1 MSDKPYK
8 FDEIPEPS
16 SSSDISNSPSSSIS
30 RSERSEALYG
40 ANSEQQDEANTQ
52 FQTASQSEQNSS
64 AVNKPQYKTKVKT
77 QTLDIAQPE
86 TKLPQQVGGDVWE
99 VEAKKDGFSLGAA
112 TLGFGVVSLIGFFVF
127 EAYTT
132 LAANISEHPIGTG
145 VVGAL
150 LVGFVSCLSFLSFKE
165 WRGYKQ
171 VNTAME
177 DASVIRDLLA
187 YKGEPSADQ
196 QASAGKKPL
205 ADQQPSAGQQSSVDI
220 PSSPQEIDR
229 VLTQHGKRFSRGSY
243 AAHCFERYQQQL
255 QEDMTGPERLGLYE
269 DTVLK
274 PVQEKAHKVL
284 NKESVTAG
292 SLAFISPNN
301 LIQTFAVVW
310 ISFRTIRRMARV
322 YGLRPSTVGNWKLLK
337 VLAQNIAAQ
346 GVFDLATDEVANQI
360 GGSLSAKFMENSAE
374 AIAAGAL
381 NARLGRALI
390 KLLK

>member
-8 FDEIPEPS
+8 FDESPE
-16 SSSDISNSPSSSIS
+16 
-30 RSERSEALYG
+30 
-40 ANSEQQDEANTQ
+40 QV
-52 FQTASQSEQNSS
+52 SQSTLRSDAIYGNADEEAQRITATGYGKPNNDSES
-64 AVNKPQYKTKVKT
+64 DAVKKPQYKTKVKT

-86 TKLPQQVGGDVWE
+86 TKLPKQVAEDIWE
-99 VEAKKDGFSLGAA
+99 VDAKNSGLSLGAA
-112 TLGFGVVSLIGFFVF
+112 TLGFGVFSLIGFFVF

-132 LAANISEHPIGTG
+132 LAANVSEHPIGTG
-145 VVGAL
+145 VLGAL
-150 LVGFVSCLSFLSFKE
+150 LVGFVSCFSFLSFKE

-187 YKGEPSADQ
+187 SNGTEPSAQ
-196 QASAGKKPL
+196 KEPSAK
-205 ADQQPSAGQQSSVDI
+205 QNPSAGTEA
-220 PSSPQEIDR
+220 SPQKIDR
-229 VLTQHGKRFSRGSY
+229 VLSQHGKRFSRGSY
-243 AAHCFERYQQQL
+243 AAHCFERYKQQL
-255 QEDMTGPERLGLYE
+255 QDDMTGPERLGLYE

-322 YGLRPSTVGNWKLLK
+322 YGLRPSTAGNWKLLK

>member
-1 MSDKPYK
+1 MSDKPYT
-8 FDEIPEPS
+8 FDESPE
-16 SSSDISNSPSSSIS
+16 
-30 RSERSEALYG
+30 E
-40 ANSEQQDEANTQ
+40 T
-52 FQTASQSEQNSS
+52 SQSTLRSDAIYGGVGEEEQHN
-64 AVNKPQYKTKVKT
+64 AVTGYGKPNNDHESDAVTKPQYKTKVKT

-86 TKLPQQVGGDVWE
+86 TKLPQQVTEDVWE
-99 VEAKKDGFSLGAA
+99 VDTKKGGLSLGAA

-132 LAANISEHPIGTG
+132 LAANVSEHPIGTG
-145 VVGAL
+145 VLGAL
-150 LVGFVSCLSFLSFKE
+150 LVGFVSCFSFLSFKE

-187 YKGEPSADQ
+187 SNGTEPSAQ
-196 QASAGKKPL
+196 KEPSAK
-205 ADQQPSAGQQSSVDI
+205 QNPSAGTEA
-220 PSSPQEIDR
+220 SPQKIDR
-229 VLTQHGKRFSRGSY
+229 VLSQHGKRFSRDSY
-243 AAHCFERYQQQL
+243 AAHCFDRYKQQL
-255 QEDMTGPERLGLYE
+255 QDDMSGPERLGLYE

-322 YGLRPSTVGNWKLLK
+322 YGLRPSTAGNWKLLK

>member
-8 FDEIPEPS
+8 FDESPE
-16 SSSDISNSPSSSIS
+16 
-30 RSERSEALYG
+30 
-40 ANSEQQDEANTQ
+40 QV
-52 FQTASQSEQNSS
+52 SQSTLRSDAIYGNADEEAQRNTATGYGKPNNDSES
-64 AVNKPQYKTKVKT
+64 DAVKKPQYKTKVKT

-86 TKLPQQVGGDVWE
+86 TKLPKQVAEDIWE
-99 VEAKKDGFSLGAA
+99 VDAKNSGLSLGAA
-112 TLGFGVVSLIGFFVF
+112 TLGFGVFSLIGFFVF

-132 LAANISEHPIGTG
+132 LAANVSEHPIGTG
-145 VVGAL
+145 VLGAL
-150 LVGFVSCLSFLSFKE
+150 LVGFVSCFSFLSFKE

-187 YKGEPSADQ
+187 SNGVEPSAGGEPSAKQ
-196 QASAGKKPL
+196 KPL
-205 ADQQPSAGQQSSVDI
+205 AQQEPSAGTEA
-220 PSSPQEIDR
+220 SPQKIDR
-229 VLTQHGKRFSRGSY
+229 VLSLHGKRFSRGSY
-243 AAHCFERYQQQL
+243 AAHCFERYKQQL
-255 QEDMTGPERLGLYE
+255 QDDMTGPERLGLYE

-322 YGLRPSTVGNWKLLK
+322 YGLRPSTAGNWKLLK

>member
-8 FDEIPEPS
+8 FDESPEPTR
-16 SSSDISNSPSSSIS
+16 PSTLKNNGFGEQDGTAY
-30 RSERSEALYG
+30 SEY
-40 ANSEQQDEANTQ
+40 
-52 FQTASQSEQNSS
+52 ASQQRDQYDEQLNETTADDGNDYQDGEPMHKSGS
-64 AVNKPQYKTKVKT
+64 VNKPQYKTKVKT
-77 QTLDIAQPE
+77 QTLDIAQPK
-86 TKLPQQVGGDVWE
+86 TKLPQQVSEDVWE
-99 VEAKKDGFSLGAA
+99 VDVNKEGISLGAA

-132 LAANISEHPIGTG
+132 LAANVSEHPIGTG
-145 VVGAL
+145 VLGAL
-150 LVGFVSCLSFLSFKE
+150 LVGFVSCFSFLSFKE

-177 DASVIRDLLA
+177 DAGVIRNLLVN
-187 YKGEPSADQ
+187 KSAE
-196 QASAGKKPL
+196 
-205 ADQQPSAGQQSSVDI
+205 PSAGQQ
-220 PSSPQEIDR
+220 PSAESAPSPQTIDR
-229 VLTQHGKRFSRGSY
+229 VLSQHGKRFSRGSY
-243 AAHCFERYQQQL
+243 AAHCFDRYKQQL
-255 QEDMTGPERLGLYE
+255 QDDMTGPERLGLYE

-301 LIQTFAVVW
+301 LIQTFAVIW

-322 YGLRPSTVGNWKLLK
+322 YGLRPSTAGNWKLLK

>member
-1 MSDKPYK
+1 MSDKPYT
-8 FDEIPEPS
+8 FDESPE
-16 SSSDISNSPSSSIS
+16 
-30 RSERSEALYG
+30 
-40 ANSEQQDEANTQ
+40 
-52 FQTASQSEQNSS
+52 QTSQSTLRSDAIYGDVGEENQHNTVTGYGKPNNDNESD
-64 AVNKPQYKTKVKT
+64 AVTKPQYKTKVKT

-86 TKLPQQVGGDVWE
+86 TKLPQQVTEDVWE
-99 VEAKKDGFSLGAA
+99 VDTKKGGLSLGAA

-132 LAANISEHPIGTG
+132 LAANVSEHPIGTG
-145 VVGAL
+145 VLGAL
-150 LVGFVSCLSFLSFKE
+150 LVGFVSCFSFLTFKE

-187 YKGEPSADQ
+187 SNGTEPSAQKEPLAGGEPSAKQ
-196 QASAGKKPL
+196 N
-205 ADQQPSAGQQSSVDI
+205 PSEGTEA
-220 PSSPQEIDR
+220 SPQKIDR
-229 VLTQHGKRFSRGSY
+229 VLSQHGKRFSRGSY
-243 AAHCFERYQQQL
+243 AAHCFHRYKQQL
-255 QEDMTGPERLGLYE
+255 QDDMSGPERLGLYE

-322 YGLRPSTVGNWKLLK
+322 YGLRPSTAGNWKLLK

>member
-8 FDEIPEPS
+8 FDESPE
-16 SSSDISNSPSSSIS
+16 
-30 RSERSEALYG
+30 
-40 ANSEQQDEANTQ
+40 Q
-52 FQTASQSEQNSS
+52 ASQSTLRSDAIYGNADEEAQRNTATGYGKPNNDSES
-64 AVNKPQYKTKVKT
+64 DAVKKPQYKTKVKT

-86 TKLPQQVGGDVWE
+86 TKLPQQVTEDVWE
-99 VEAKKDGFSLGAA
+99 VDTKKGGLSLGAA
-112 TLGFGVVSLIGFFVF
+112 TLGFGVFSLIGFFVF

-132 LAANISEHPIGTG
+132 LVANVSEHPIGTG
-145 VVGAL
+145 VLGAL
-150 LVGFVSCLSFLSFKE
+150 LVGFVSCFSFLSFKE

-187 YKGEPSADQ
+187 SNGTEPSAKQKPSAGGEPSAQ
-196 QASAGKKPL
+196 KEPSAK
-205 ADQQPSAGQQSSVDI
+205 QNPSAGTEA
-220 PSSPQEIDR
+220 SPQKIDR
-229 VLTQHGKRFSRGSY
+229 VLSQHGKRFSRGSY
-243 AAHCFERYQQQL
+243 AAHCFERYKQQL
-255 QEDMTGPERLGLYE
+255 QDDMTGPERLGLYE

-322 YGLRPSTVGNWKLLK
+322 YGLRPSTAGNWKLLK

>member
-8 FDEIPEPS
+8 FDESPEPTR
-16 SSSDISNSPSSSIS
+16 PSTLKNNGFGEQDGTAY
-30 RSERSEALYG
+30 SEHVSQQRDKYD
-40 ANSEQQDEANTQ
+40 EQLNETTADDGNDYQDGEPMHK
-52 FQTASQSEQNSS
+52 SGS
-64 AVNKPQYKTKVKT
+64 VNKPQYKTKVKT
-77 QTLDIAQPE
+77 QTLDIAQPK
-86 TKLPQQVGGDVWE
+86 TKLPQQVSEDVWE
-99 VEAKKDGFSLGAA
+99 VDVNKEGISLGAA

-132 LAANISEHPIGTG
+132 LAANVSEHPIGTG
-145 VVGAL
+145 VLGAL
-150 LVGFVSCLSFLSFKE
+150 LVGFVSCFSFLSFKE

-177 DASVIRDLLA
+177 DAGVIRNLLVN
-187 YKGEPSADQ
+187 KSAE
-196 QASAGKKPL
+196 
-205 ADQQPSAGQQSSVDI
+205 PSAGQQ
-220 PSSPQEIDR
+220 PSAESAPSPQTIDR
-229 VLTQHGKRFSRGSY
+229 VLSQHGKRFSRGSY
-243 AAHCFERYQQQL
+243 AAHCFDRYKQQL
-255 QEDMTGPERLGLYE
+255 QDDMTGPERLGLYE

-274 PVQEKAHKVL
+274 PVQDKAHKVL

-301 LIQTFAVVW
+301 LIQTFAVIW

-322 YGLRPSTVGNWKLLK
+322 YGLRPSTAGNWKLLK

>member
-40 ANSEQQDEANTQ
+40 ANSDQQDEAGTQ
-52 FQTASQSEQNSS
+52 SQTASQGEQNSS

-86 TKLPQQVGGDVWE
+86 TKLPQQVGEDVWE

-150 LVGFVSCLSFLSFKE
+150 LVGFVSCFSFLSFKE

-196 QASAGKKPL
+196 Q
-205 ADQQPSAGQQSSVDI
+205 SSVDA

-229 VLTQHGKRFSRGSY
+229 VLTQHGKRFSKGSY

-255 QEDMTGPERLGLYE
+255 QGDMTGPERLGLYE
-269 DTVLK
+269 DTVLI

-322 YGLRPSTVGNWKLLK
+322 YGIRPSTVGNWKLLK

>member
-1 MSDKPYK
+1 
-8 FDEIPEPS
+8 
-16 SSSDISNSPSSSIS
+16 
-30 RSERSEALYG
+30 
-40 ANSEQQDEANTQ
+40 
-52 FQTASQSEQNSS
+52 
-64 AVNKPQYKTKVKT
+64 
-77 QTLDIAQPE
+77 
-86 TKLPQQVGGDVWE
+86 
-99 VEAKKDGFSLGAA
+99 
-112 TLGFGVVSLIGFFVF
+112 
-127 EAYTT
+127 
-132 LAANISEHPIGTG
+132 
-145 VVGAL
+145 
-150 LVGFVSCLSFLSFKE
+150 
-165 WRGYKQ
+165 
-171 VNTAME
+171 
-177 DASVIRDLLA
+177 
-187 YKGEPSADQ
+187 
-196 QASAGKKPL
+196 
-205 ADQQPSAGQQSSVDI
+205 
-220 PSSPQEIDR
+220 
-229 VLTQHGKRFSRGSY
+229 
-243 AAHCFERYQQQL
+243 
-255 QEDMTGPERLGLYE
+255 MTGSERLGLYE

-322 YGLRPSTVGNWKLLK
+322 YGLRPSTAGNWKLLK

>member
-8 FDEIPEPS
+8 FDESPE
-16 SSSDISNSPSSSIS
+16 
-30 RSERSEALYG
+30 
-40 ANSEQQDEANTQ
+40 QV
-52 FQTASQSEQNSS
+52 SQSTLRSDAIYGNADEEAQRNTATGYGKPNNDSES
-64 AVNKPQYKTKVKT
+64 DAVKKPQYKTKVKT

-86 TKLPQQVGGDVWE
+86 TKLPKQVAEDIWE
-99 VEAKKDGFSLGAA
+99 VYAKNSGLSLGAG
-112 TLGFGVVSLIGFFVF
+112 TLAFGVFSLIGFFVF

-132 LAANISEHPIGTG
+132 LEANVSEHPSGTG
-145 VVGAL
+145 VLGAL
-150 LVGFVSCLSFLSFKE
+150 LVGFVSCFSFLSFKE

-187 YKGEPSADQ
+187 SNGVEPLAGGEPSAKQ
-196 QASAGKKPL
+196 KPL
-205 ADQQPSAGQQSSVDI
+205 AQKEPSAGTEA
-220 PSSPQEIDR
+220 SPQKIDR
-229 VLTQHGKRFSRGSY
+229 VLSQHGKRFSRGSY
-243 AAHCFERYQQQL
+243 AAHCFERYKQQL
-255 QEDMTGPERLGLYE
+255 QDDMTGPERLGLYE

-322 YGLRPSTVGNWKLLK
+322 YGLRPSTAGNWKLLK

-390 KLLK
+390 KSLK

>member
-1 MSDKPYK
+1 MSDKPYT
-8 FDEIPEPS
+8 FDEIPEPP
-16 SSSDISNSPSSSIS
+16 SSSDISNSLSSSIS
-30 RSERSEALYG
+30 RSEALYG
-40 ANSEQQDEANTQ
+40 ESSDQQDEAGTQ
-52 FQTASQSEQNSS
+52 SQTASQGEQNSS

-86 TKLPQQVGGDVWE
+86 TKLPQQVGEDVWE

-112 TLGFGVVSLIGFFVF
+112 TLSFGVVSLIGFFVF

-132 LAANISEHPIGTG
+132 LAANLSEHPIGTG
-145 VVGAL
+145 VLGAL
-150 LVGFVSCLSFLSFKE
+150 LVGFVSCFSFLSFKE

-177 DASVIRDLLA
+177 DAGVIRELLA
-187 YKGEPSADQ
+187 NNGTVPSADRGSY
-196 QASAGKKPL
+196 SAGM
-205 ADQQPSAGQQSSVDI
+205 
-220 PSSPQEIDR
+220 PSSPQKIDS
-229 VLTQHGKRFSRGSY
+229 VLKQHGKRFSRGSY
-243 AAHCFERYQQQL
+243 AAHCFDRYKQQL
-255 QEDMTGPERLGLYE
+255 QDDMTGPERLGLYE

-322 YGLRPSTVGNWKLLK
+322 YGLRPSTAGNWKLLK

>member
-8 FDEIPEPS
+8 FDEIPEPPS
-16 SSSDISNSPSSSIS
+16 STDISNSPSSSIS

-40 ANSEQQDEANTQ
+40 ANSDQPDEANTQ

-64 AVNKPQYKTKVKT
+64 AVKKPQYKTKVKT

-86 TKLPQQVGGDVWE
+86 TKLPQQVGEDVWE

-196 QASAGKKPL
+196 QASVGKK
-205 ADQQPSAGQQSSVDI
+205 PSAGQQPSVDI
-220 PSSPQEIDR
+220 PTSPQEIDR

-255 QEDMTGPERLGLYE
+255 QDDMTGPERLGLYE

>member
-8 FDEIPEPS
+8 FDEIPEPPS
-16 SSSDISNSPSSSIS
+16 SCDLSNSPSSSIS

-40 ANSEQQDEANTQ
+40 ENSEQQDEANTQ

-86 TKLPQQVGGDVWE
+86 TKLPQQVGEDVWE

-187 YKGEPSADQ
+187 YKGEPS
-196 QASAGKKPL
+196 SGK
-205 ADQQPSAGQQSSVDI
+205 QPSVDI
-220 PSSPQEIDR
+220 PTSPQEVDR
-229 VLTQHGKRFSRGSY
+229 VLTQHGKRFSKGSY

>member
-8 FDEIPEPS
+8 FDESPE
-16 SSSDISNSPSSSIS
+16 
-30 RSERSEALYG
+30 
-40 ANSEQQDEANTQ
+40 Q
-52 FQTASQSEQNSS
+52 ASQSTLRSDAIYGNADEEAQRNTATGYGKPNNDSES
-64 AVNKPQYKTKVKT
+64 DAVKKPQYKTKVKT

-86 TKLPQQVGGDVWE
+86 TKLPQQVTEDVWE
-99 VEAKKDGFSLGAA
+99 VDTKKGGLSLGAA
-112 TLGFGVVSLIGFFVF
+112 TLGFGVFSLIGFFVF

-132 LAANISEHPIGTG
+132 LVANVSEHPIGTG
-145 VVGAL
+145 VLGAL
-150 LVGFVSCLSFLSFKE
+150 LVGFVSCFSFLSFKE

-187 YKGEPSADQ
+187 SKGAEPSAKQKPSAGGEPSAQ
-196 QASAGKKPL
+196 KEPSAK
-205 ADQQPSAGQQSSVDI
+205 QNPSAGTEA
-220 PSSPQEIDR
+220 SPQKIDR
-229 VLTQHGKRFSRGSY
+229 VLSQHGKRFSRGSY
-243 AAHCFERYQQQL
+243 AAHCFERYKQQL
-255 QEDMTGPERLGLYE
+255 QDDMTGPERLGLYE

-322 YGLRPSTVGNWKLLK
+322 YGLRPSTAGNWKLLK

>member
-1 MSDKPYK
+1 MSDKPYT
-8 FDEIPEPS
+8 FDESPE
-16 SSSDISNSPSSSIS
+16 
-30 RSERSEALYG
+30 
-40 ANSEQQDEANTQ
+40 
-52 FQTASQSEQNSS
+52 QTSQSTLRRDAIYGDVGEEAQRNTATGYGKPNNDSES
-64 AVNKPQYKTKVKT
+64 DAVTKPQYKTKVKT

-86 TKLPQQVGGDVWE
+86 TKLPQQVTEDVWE
-99 VEAKKDGFSLGAA
+99 VDTKKGGLSLGAA

-132 LAANISEHPIGTG
+132 LAANVSEHPIGTG
-145 VVGAL
+145 VLGAL
-150 LVGFVSCLSFLSFKE
+150 LVGFVSCFSFLSFKE

-187 YKGEPSADQ
+187 SKGAEPSAKQKPSAGGEPSAQ
-196 QASAGKKPL
+196 KEPSAK
-205 ADQQPSAGQQSSVDI
+205 QNPSAGTEA
-220 PSSPQEIDR
+220 SPQKIDR
-229 VLTQHGKRFSRGSY
+229 VLSQHGKRFSRGSY
-243 AAHCFERYQQQL
+243 AAHCFDRYKQQL
-255 QEDMTGPERLGLYE
+255 QDDMSGPERLGLYE

-322 YGLRPSTVGNWKLLK
+322 YGLRPSTAGNWKLLK

>member
-8 FDEIPEPS
+8 FDESPEPMRPPTLR
-16 SSSDISNSPSSSIS
+16 SD
-30 RSERSEALYG
+30 ALYG
-40 ANSEQQDEANTQ
+40 SDDSQYSPHAEENEQHSEATEHGKLPNESEGNT
-52 FQTASQSEQNSS
+52 A
-64 AVNKPQYKTKVKT
+64 NKPRYKTKVKT

-86 TKLPQQVGGDVWE
+86 TKLPQQVTEDVWE
-99 VEAKKDGFSLGAA
+99 VDANKSGLSLGAA
-112 TLGFGVVSLIGFFVF
+112 TLGFGLVSLLGFFVF

-132 LAANISEHPIGTG
+132 LAANVSEHPIGTG
-145 VVGAL
+145 VLGAL
-150 LVGFVSCLSFLSFKE
+150 LIGFVSCFSFLSVKE

-177 DASVIRDLLA
+177 DAGVIRDLLA
-187 YKGEPSADQ
+187 NKGTPSAQ
-196 QASAGKKPL
+196 ETASAKT
-205 ADQQPSAGQQSSVDI
+205 
-220 PSSPQEIDR
+220 IDGILLR
-229 VLTQHGKRFSRGSY
+229 HGKRFSRGSY
-243 AAHCFERYQQQL
+243 AAHCFDRYKQQL
-255 QEDMTGPERLGLYE
+255 QADMTGPERLGLYE

-274 PVQEKAHKVL
+274 PVQAKAHKVL

>member
-1 MSDKPYK
+1 MN
-8 FDEIPEPS
+8 E
-16 SSSDISNSPSSSIS
+16 
-30 RSERSEALYG
+30 
-40 ANSEQQDEANTQ
+40 
-52 FQTASQSEQNSS
+52 
-64 AVNKPQYKTKVKT
+64 KPQYKTKVTT

-86 TKLPQQVGGDVWE
+86 TKLPQQVAQDVWE
-99 VEAKKDGFSLGAA
+99 VDAKDKGVSLGTA
-112 TLGFGVVSLIGFFVF
+112 TLGFGVVSLLGFFVF

-132 LAANISEHPIGTG
+132 LMANMAEHPIGASVLG
-145 VVGAL
+145 VMLA
-150 LVGFVSCLSFLSFKE
+150 GFVSCFSFLSFRE

-171 VNTAME
+171 VNTAMD
-177 DASVIRDLLA
+177 DAGAIRALLA
-187 YKGEPSADQ
+187 SKGSE
-196 QASAGKKPL
+196 
-205 ADQQPSAGQQSSVDI
+205 
-220 PSSPQEIDR
+220 SSPQKVQS
-229 VLTQHGKRFSRGSY
+229 VLLNHGKRFSKGSY

-255 QEDMTGPERLGLYE
+255 QSDMTSAEYLGLYE
-269 DTVLK
+269 DTVLTQ
-274 PVQEKAHKVL
+274 VQAKAHKVL

-301 LIQTFAVVW
+301 LIQTFAVIW
-310 ISFRTIRRMARV
+310 ISFRTIRRLARV

>member
-8 FDEIPEPS
+8 FDESPEPTRS
-16 SSSDISNSPSSSIS
+16 SNISNSPNI
-30 RSERSEALYG
+30 RSEALYG
-40 ANSEQQDEANTQ
+40 ANSDQQDEANTKS
-52 FQTASQSEQNSS
+52 QTASQGEQNSS
-64 AVNKPQYKTKVKT
+64 TVNKPQYKTKVKT

-86 TKLPQQVGGDVWE
+86 TKLPQQVTEDVWE
-99 VEAKKDGFSLGAA
+99 VEARKGGISLGAA
-112 TLGFGVVSLIGFFVF
+112 TLGFGVISLLGFFVF

-132 LAANISEHPIGTG
+132 LVANVSEHPIGTG
-145 VVGAL
+145 VLGAL
-150 LVGFVSCLSFLSFKE
+150 LIGFVSCFSFLSFKE

-171 VNTAME
+171 VNTAMK
-177 DASVIRDLLA
+177 DASVIRNLLA
-187 YKGEPSADQ
+187 NKGIEPSA
-196 QASAGKKPL
+196 GN
-205 ADQQPSAGQQSSVDI
+205 QPSAENQ
-220 PSSPQEIDR
+220 PSPEKIDR
-229 VLTQHGKRFSRGSY
+229 VLNQHGKRFSQGSY
-243 AAHCFERYQQQL
+243 AAHCFDRYQQQL
-255 QEDMTGPERLGLYE
+255 QDDMTGPERLGLYE

-274 PVQEKAHKVL
+274 PVQEKAYKVL

-322 YGLRPSTVGNWKLLK
+322 YGLRPSTAGNWKLLK

>member
-1 MSDKPYK
+1 MSDKPYT
-8 FDEIPEPS
+8 FDESPE
-16 SSSDISNSPSSSIS
+16 
-30 RSERSEALYG
+30 
-40 ANSEQQDEANTQ
+40 
-52 FQTASQSEQNSS
+52 QTSQSTLRRDAIYGDVGEEAQRNTATGYVKPNNDSES
-64 AVNKPQYKTKVKT
+64 DAVTKPQYKTKVKT

-86 TKLPQQVGGDVWE
+86 TKLPQQVTEDVWE
-99 VEAKKDGFSLGAA
+99 VDTKKGGLSLGAA

-132 LAANISEHPIGTG
+132 LAANVSEHPIGTG
-145 VVGAL
+145 VLGAL
-150 LVGFVSCLSFLSFKE
+150 LVGFVSCFSFLSFKE

-187 YKGEPSADQ
+187 SNGVEPLAGGEPSAKQ
-196 QASAGKKPL
+196 KPL
-205 ADQQPSAGQQSSVDI
+205 AQKEPSAGTEA
-220 PSSPQEIDR
+220 SPQKIDR
-229 VLTQHGKRFSRGSY
+229 VLSQHGKRFSRGSY
-243 AAHCFERYQQQL
+243 AAHCFDRYKQQL
-255 QEDMTGPERLGLYE
+255 QDDMTGSERLGLYE

-322 YGLRPSTVGNWKLLK
+322 YGLRPSTAGNWKLLK

>member
-1 MSDKPYK
+1 MSDKPYT
-8 FDEIPEPS
+8 FDESPEE
-16 SSSDISNSPSSSIS
+16 I
-30 RSERSEALYG
+30 
-40 ANSEQQDEANTQ
+40 
-52 FQTASQSEQNSS
+52 SQSTLRRDAIYGDVGEEEQHNEVTGYGKPNNDNESD
-64 AVNKPQYKTKVKT
+64 AVTKPQYKTKVKT

-86 TKLPQQVGGDVWE
+86 TKLPQQVTEDVWE
-99 VEAKKDGFSLGAA
+99 VDTKKGGLSLGAA
-112 TLGFGVVSLIGFFVF
+112 TLGFGVFSLIGFFVF

-132 LAANISEHPIGTG
+132 LAANVSEHPIGTG
-145 VVGAL
+145 VLGAL
-150 LVGFVSCLSFLSFKE
+150 LVGFVSCFSFLSFKE

-187 YKGEPSADQ
+187 SKGAEPSAKQKPSAGGEPSAQ
-196 QASAGKKPL
+196 KEPSAK
-205 ADQQPSAGQQSSVDI
+205 QNPSAGTEA
-220 PSSPQEIDR
+220 SPQKIDR
-229 VLTQHGKRFSRGSY
+229 VLSQHGKRFSRGSY
-243 AAHCFERYQQQL
+243 AAHCFDRYKQQL
-255 QEDMTGPERLGLYE
+255 QDDMSGPERLGLYE

-322 YGLRPSTVGNWKLLK
+322 YGLRPSTAGNWKLLK

>member
-1 MSDKPYK
+1 MSDKPYT
-8 FDEIPEPS
+8 FDESPE
-16 SSSDISNSPSSSIS
+16 
-30 RSERSEALYG
+30 
-40 ANSEQQDEANTQ
+40 
-52 FQTASQSEQNSS
+52 QTSQSTLRSDAIYGDVGEEDQHN
-64 AVNKPQYKTKVKT
+64 AVTGYGKPNNNHERDAVTKPQYKTKVKT

-86 TKLPQQVGGDVWE
+86 TKLPQQVTEDVWE
-99 VEAKKDGFSLGAA
+99 VDTKKGGLSLGAA

-132 LAANISEHPIGTG
+132 LAANVSEHPIGTG
-145 VVGAL
+145 VLGAL
-150 LVGFVSCLSFLSFKE
+150 LVGFVSCFSFLSFKE

-187 YKGEPSADQ
+187 SNGTEPSAQ
-196 QASAGKKPL
+196 KEPSAKPKPL
-205 ADQQPSAGQQSSVDI
+205 AQQESSAGGE
-220 PSSPQEIDR
+220 PLAGTEASPQKIDR
-229 VLTQHGKRFSRGSY
+229 VLSQHGKRFSRGSY
-243 AAHCFERYQQQL
+243 AAHCFDRYKQQL
-255 QEDMTGPERLGLYE
+255 QDDMSGSERLGLYE

-322 YGLRPSTVGNWKLLK
+322 YGLRPSTAGNWKLLK

>member
-1 MSDKPYK
+1 MSDKPYT
-8 FDEIPEPS
+8 FDESPE
-16 SSSDISNSPSSSIS
+16 
-30 RSERSEALYG
+30 E
-40 ANSEQQDEANTQ
+40 T
-52 FQTASQSEQNSS
+52 SQSTLRSDAIYGGVGEEEQHN
-64 AVNKPQYKTKVKT
+64 AVTGYGKPNNDHERDAVTKPQYKTKVKT

-86 TKLPQQVGGDVWE
+86 TKLPQQVTEDVWE
-99 VEAKKDGFSLGAA
+99 VDTKKGGLSLGAA

-132 LAANISEHPIGTG
+132 LAANVSEHPIGTG
-145 VVGAL
+145 VLGAL
-150 LVGFVSCLSFLSFKE
+150 LVGFVSSFSFLSFKE

-187 YKGEPSADQ
+187 SKGAEPSAKQKPSAGGEPSAQ
-196 QASAGKKPL
+196 KEPSAK
-205 ADQQPSAGQQSSVDI
+205 QNPSAGTEA
-220 PSSPQEIDR
+220 SPQKIDR
-229 VLTQHGKRFSRGSY
+229 VLSQHGKRFSRGSY
-243 AAHCFERYQQQL
+243 AAHCFDRYKQQL
-255 QEDMTGPERLGLYE
+255 QDDMSGPERLGLYE

-322 YGLRPSTVGNWKLLK
+322 YGLRPSTAGNWKLLK

>member
-1 MSDKPYK
+1 MSDKPYT
-8 FDEIPEPS
+8 FDESPEE
-16 SSSDISNSPSSSIS
+16 I
-30 RSERSEALYG
+30 
-40 ANSEQQDEANTQ
+40 
-52 FQTASQSEQNSS
+52 SQSTLRRDAIYGDVGEEEQHNEVTGYGKPNNDNESD
-64 AVNKPQYKTKVKT
+64 AVTKPQYKTKVKT

-86 TKLPQQVGGDVWE
+86 TKLPQQVTEDVWE
-99 VEAKKDGFSLGAA
+99 VDTKKGGLSLGAA

-132 LAANISEHPIGTG
+132 LAANVSEHPIGTG
-145 VVGAL
+145 VLGAL
-150 LVGFVSCLSFLSFKE
+150 LVGFVSCFSFLSFKE

-187 YKGEPSADQ
+187 SNGTEPSAKQKPSAGGEPSAQ
-196 QASAGKKPL
+196 KE
-205 ADQQPSAGQQSSVDI
+205 PSAGTEA
-220 PSSPQEIDR
+220 SPQKIDR
-229 VLTQHGKRFSRGSY
+229 VLSQHGKRFSRGSY
-243 AAHCFERYQQQL
+243 AAHCFDRYKQQL
-255 QEDMTGPERLGLYE
+255 QDDMSGPERLGLYE

-322 YGLRPSTVGNWKLLK
+322 YGLRPSTAGNWKLLK

>member
-16 SSSDISNSPSSSIS
+16 SSPNTISSSNVRSPSNI
-30 RSERSEALYG
+30 RSEALYG
-40 ANSEQQDEANTQ
+40 ANSDPQDDADTQ
-52 FQTASQSEQNSS
+52 PQTASQGKQNSS

-86 TKLPQQVGGDVWE
+86 TKLPQQVGEDLWE
-99 VEAKKDGFSLGAA
+99 VEAKKDGISLGAA

-132 LAANISEHPIGTG
+132 LAANVSEHPIGTG
-145 VVGAL
+145 VLGAL
-150 LVGFVSCLSFLSFKE
+150 LVGFVSCFSFLSFKE

-187 YKGEPSADQ
+187 NNGVEPSA
-196 QASAGKKPL
+196 GRGN
-205 ADQQPSAGQQSSVDI
+205 PSAQAE
-220 PSSPQEIDR
+220 PSAPIQTSPQEIGR
-229 VLTQHGKRFSRGSY
+229 VLKQHGKRFSRGSY

-255 QEDMTGPERLGLYE
+255 QDDMTGPERLGLYE

-322 YGLRPSTVGNWKLLK
+322 YGLRPSTAGNWKLLK

>member
-1 MSDKPYK
+1 MSDKPYT
-8 FDEIPEPS
+8 FDESPEPPSSPDDLS
-16 SSSDISNSPSSSIS
+16 SSNITSPSNL
-30 RSERSEALYG
+30 RSEALYG
-40 ANSEQQDEANTQ
+40 ANNDQLGNAGTQ
-52 FQTASQSEQNSS
+52 SKAASQGDQKTR

-86 TKLPQQVGGDVWE
+86 TKLPQQVTEDVWE
-99 VEAKKDGFSLGAA
+99 VDVNKGGMSLGAA

-132 LAANISEHPIGTG
+132 LAANVSEHPIGTS
-145 VVGAL
+145 VLGAL

-177 DASVIRDLLA
+177 DASVIRELLA
-187 YKGEPSADQ
+187 NNGEEPSADRVNS
-196 QASAGKKPL
+196 SA
-205 ADQQPSAGQQSSVDI
+205 DRESPSAYM
-220 PSSPQEIDR
+220 PSSPQKIDS
-229 VLTQHGKRFSRGSY
+229 VLNQHGKRFSRGSY

-255 QEDMTGPERLGLYE
+255 QDDMTGPERLGLYE

-274 PVQEKAHKVL
+274 PVQDKAHKVL

-322 YGLRPSTVGNWKLLK
+322 YGLRPSTAGNWKLLK

>member
-1 MSDKPYK
+1 MSDKPYI
-8 FDEIPEPS
+8 FDESPE
-16 SSSDISNSPSSSIS
+16 
-30 RSERSEALYG
+30 E
-40 ANSEQQDEANTQ
+40 T
-52 FQTASQSEQNSS
+52 SQSTLRSDAIYGDVGEEDQHN
-64 AVNKPQYKTKVKT
+64 AVTGFGKPNNDHERDAVTKPQYKTKVKT

-86 TKLPQQVGGDVWE
+86 TKLPQQVTEDIWE
-99 VEAKKDGFSLGAA
+99 VDAKNSGLSLGAA

-132 LAANISEHPIGTG
+132 LAANVSEHPIGTG
-145 VVGAL
+145 VLGAL
-150 LVGFVSCLSFLSFKE
+150 LVGFVSCFSFLSFKE

-187 YKGEPSADQ
+187 SNGTEPSAQKEPSAKQKPSAGGEPSAQ
-196 QASAGKKPL
+196 KE
-205 ADQQPSAGQQSSVDI
+205 PSAGTEA
-220 PSSPQEIDR
+220 SPQKIDR
-229 VLTQHGKRFSRGSY
+229 VLSQHGKRFSRGSY
-243 AAHCFERYQQQL
+243 AAHCFDRYKQQL
-255 QEDMTGPERLGLYE
+255 QDDMSGPERLGLYE

-322 YGLRPSTVGNWKLLK
+322 YGLRPSTAGNWKLLK

>member
-40 ANSEQQDEANTQ
+40 ANSDQQDEANTQ
-52 FQTASQSEQNSS
+52 FQTASQGEQNSS
-64 AVNKPQYKTKVKT
+64 TVNKPQYKTKVKT

-86 TKLPQQVGGDVWE
+86 TKLPQQVGEDVWE

-145 VVGAL
+145 IVGAL
-150 LVGFVSCLSFLSFKE
+150 LVGFVSCFSFLSFKE

>member
-1 MSDKPYK
+1 MSDKPYT
-8 FDEIPEPS
+8 FDESPE
-16 SSSDISNSPSSSIS
+16 
-30 RSERSEALYG
+30 E
-40 ANSEQQDEANTQ
+40 T
-52 FQTASQSEQNSS
+52 SQSTLRRDAIYGDAGEEDQHN
-64 AVNKPQYKTKVKT
+64 AVTGYGKPNNDNESDAVTKPQYKTKVKT

-86 TKLPQQVGGDVWE
+86 TKLPQQVTEDVWE
-99 VEAKKDGFSLGAA
+99 VDTKKGGLSLGAA

-132 LAANISEHPIGTG
+132 LAANVSEHPIGTG
-145 VVGAL
+145 VLGAL
-150 LVGFVSCLSFLSFKE
+150 LVGFVSSFSFLSFKE

-187 YKGEPSADQ
+187 SKGAEPSAKQ
-196 QASAGKKPL
+196 K
-205 ADQQPSAGQQSSVDI
+205 PSAQTEA
-220 PSSPQEIDR
+220 SPQKIDR
-229 VLTQHGKRFSRGSY
+229 VLSQHGKRFSRGSY
-243 AAHCFERYQQQL
+243 AAHCFDRYKQQL
-255 QEDMTGPERLGLYE
+255 QDDMTGSERLGLYE

-322 YGLRPSTVGNWKLLK
+322 YGLRPSTAGNWKLLK

>member
-8 FDEIPEPS
+8 FDESPE
-16 SSSDISNSPSSSIS
+16 
-30 RSERSEALYG
+30 
-40 ANSEQQDEANTQ
+40 QV
-52 FQTASQSEQNSS
+52 SQSTLRSNAIYGNADEEAQRNTATGYGKPNNDSES
-64 AVNKPQYKTKVKT
+64 DAVKKPQYKTKVKT
-77 QTLDIAQPE
+77 QTLHIAQPE
-86 TKLPQQVGGDVWE
+86 TKLPKQVAEDIWE
-99 VEAKKDGFSLGAA
+99 VDAKNSGLSLGAA
-112 TLGFGVVSLIGFFVF
+112 TLGFGVFSLIGFFVF

-132 LAANISEHPIGTG
+132 LAANVSEHPIGTG
-145 VVGAL
+145 VLGAL
-150 LVGFVSCLSFLSFKE
+150 LVGVVSCFSFLSFKE

-187 YKGEPSADQ
+187 SNGVEPSAKQEPSAGGEPSAKQ
-196 QASAGKKPL
+196 KPL
-205 ADQQPSAGQQSSVDI
+205 AQKEPSAGTEA
-220 PSSPQEIDR
+220 SPQKIDR
-229 VLTQHGKRFSRGSY
+229 VLSQHGKRFSRGSY
-243 AAHCFERYQQQL
+243 AAHCFERYKQQL
-255 QEDMTGPERLGLYE
+255 QDDMTGPERLGLYE

-322 YGLRPSTVGNWKLLK
+322 YGLRPSTAGNWKLLK

>member
-1 MSDKPYK
+1 MSDKPYT
-8 FDEIPEPS
+8 FDESPE
-16 SSSDISNSPSSSIS
+16 
-30 RSERSEALYG
+30 E
-40 ANSEQQDEANTQ
+40 T
-52 FQTASQSEQNSS
+52 SQSTLRRDAIYGDAGEEDQHN
-64 AVNKPQYKTKVKT
+64 AVTGYGKPNNNHERDAVTKPQYKTKVKT

-86 TKLPQQVGGDVWE
+86 TKLPQQVTEDVWE
-99 VEAKKDGFSLGAA
+99 VDTKKGGLSLGAA

-132 LAANISEHPIGTG
+132 LAANVSEHPIGTG
-145 VVGAL
+145 VLGAL
-150 LVGFVSCLSFLSFKE
+150 LVGFVSSFSFLSFKE

-187 YKGEPSADQ
+187 SNGTEPSAKQKPSAGGEPSAQ
-196 QASAGKKPL
+196 KE
-205 ADQQPSAGQQSSVDI
+205 PSAGTEA
-220 PSSPQEIDR
+220 SPQKIDR
-229 VLTQHGKRFSRGSY
+229 VLSQHGKRFSRGSY
-243 AAHCFERYQQQL
+243 AAHCFDRYKQQL
-255 QEDMTGPERLGLYE
+255 QDDMSGPERLGLYE

-322 YGLRPSTVGNWKLLK
+322 YGLRPSTAGNWKLLK

>member
-1 MSDKPYK
+1 MD
-8 FDEIPEPS
+8 
-16 SSSDISNSPSSSIS
+16 
-30 RSERSEALYG
+30 
-40 ANSEQQDEANTQ
+40 
-52 FQTASQSEQNSS
+52 
-64 AVNKPQYKTKVKT
+64 TKK
-77 QTLDIAQPE
+77 
-86 TKLPQQVGGDVWE
+86 GGL
-99 VEAKKDGFSLGAA
+99 SLGAA

-132 LAANISEHPIGTG
+132 LAANVSEHPIGTG
-145 VVGAL
+145 VLGAL
-150 LVGFVSCLSFLSFKE
+150 LVGFVSCFSFLSFKE
-165 WRGYKQ
+165 WRGHKQ

-187 YKGEPSADQ
+187 SNGTEPSAQ
-196 QASAGKKPL
+196 KEPSAK
-205 ADQQPSAGQQSSVDI
+205 QNPSAGTEA
-220 PSSPQEIDR
+220 SPQKIDR
-229 VLTQHGKRFSRGSY
+229 VLSQHGKRFD
-243 AAHCFERYQQQL
+243 RYKQQL
-255 QEDMTGPERLGLYE
+255 QDDMSGPERLGLYE

-322 YGLRPSTVGNWKLLK
+322 YGLRPSTAGNWKLLK

>member
-1 MSDKPYK
+1 MSDKPYT
-8 FDEIPEPS
+8 FDESPEPS
-16 SSSDISNSPSSSIS
+16 SSPDSISSSNMSSSSNI
-30 RSERSEALYG
+30 RSDALYG
-40 ANSEQQDEANTQ
+40 ANSDRQGNADTQ
-52 FQTASQSEQNSS
+52 PQTASQGEQNNS

-86 TKLPQQVGGDVWE
+86 TKLPQQVSEDVWE
-99 VEAKKDGFSLGAA
+99 VDAQKDGISLGAA

-132 LAANISEHPIGTG
+132 LAANVSEHPIGTG
-145 VVGAL
+145 VLGAL
-150 LVGFVSCLSFLSFKE
+150 LVGFVSCFSFLSFKE

-187 YKGEPSADQ
+187 SKGAEPSAKQ
-196 QASAGKKPL
+196 K
-205 ADQQPSAGQQSSVDI
+205 PSAQTEA
-220 PSSPQEIDR
+220 SPQKIDR
-229 VLTQHGKRFSRGSY
+229 VLSQHGKRFSRGSY
-243 AAHCFERYQQQL
+243 AAHCFDRYKQQL
-255 QEDMTGPERLGLYE
+255 QDDMSGPERLGLYE

-322 YGLRPSTVGNWKLLK
+322 YGLRPSTAGNWKLLK

>member
-8 FDEIPEPS
+8 FDESPELS
-16 SSSDISNSPSSSIS
+16 SSSDMSNSPSSSVS
-30 RSERSEALYG
+30 RSDALYG
-40 ANSEQQDEANTQ
+40 ANSDQQDNADTQ
-52 FQTASQSEQNSS
+52 SQTASEEDQQTS

-86 TKLPQQVGGDVWE
+86 TKLPQQVGEDVWE

-132 LAANISEHPIGTG
+132 LAANLSEHPIVTG
-145 VVGAL
+145 VLGAL
-150 LVGFVSCLSFLSFKE
+150 LVGFVSCFSFLSFKE

-177 DASVIRDLLA
+177 DAGVIRELLA
-187 YKGEPSADQ
+187 NNGSET
-196 QASAGKKPL
+196 
-205 ADQQPSAGQQSSVDI
+205 
-220 PSSPQEIDR
+220 SPQQIDR
-229 VLTQHGKRFSRGSY
+229 VLSQHGKRFSRGSY
-243 AAHCFERYQQQL
+243 AAHCFDRYKQQL

-301 LIQTFAVVW
+301 LIQTFAVIW

-322 YGLRPSTVGNWKLLK
+322 YGLRPSTAGNWKLLK

>member
-1 MSDKPYK
+1 MSDKPYT
-8 FDEIPEPS
+8 FDESPE
-16 SSSDISNSPSSSIS
+16 
-30 RSERSEALYG
+30 E
-40 ANSEQQDEANTQ
+40 T
-52 FQTASQSEQNSS
+52 SQSTLRRDAIYGDAGEEDQHN
-64 AVNKPQYKTKVKT
+64 AVTGYGKPNNNHERDAVTKPQYKTKVKT

-86 TKLPQQVGGDVWE
+86 TKLPQQVTEDVWE
-99 VEAKKDGFSLGAA
+99 VDTKKGGLSLGAA

-132 LAANISEHPIGTG
+132 LAANVSEHPIGTG
-145 VVGAL
+145 VLGAL
-150 LVGFVSCLSFLSFKE
+150 LVGFVSSFSFLSFKE

-187 YKGEPSADQ
+187 SKGAEPSAKQKPSAGGEPSAQ
-196 QASAGKKPL
+196 KE
-205 ADQQPSAGQQSSVDI
+205 PSAGTEA
-220 PSSPQEIDR
+220 SPQKIDR
-229 VLTQHGKRFSRGSY
+229 VLSQHGKRFSRGSY
-243 AAHCFERYQQQL
+243 AAHCFDRYKQQL
-255 QEDMTGPERLGLYE
+255 QDDMSGPERLGLYE

-322 YGLRPSTVGNWKLLK
+322 YGLRPSTAGNWKLLK